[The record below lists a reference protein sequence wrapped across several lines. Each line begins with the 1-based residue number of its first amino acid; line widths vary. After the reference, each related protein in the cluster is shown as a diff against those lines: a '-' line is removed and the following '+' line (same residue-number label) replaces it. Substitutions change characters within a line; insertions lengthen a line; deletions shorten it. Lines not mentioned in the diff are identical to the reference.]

1 MFALLFFFVLTFAP
15 LSGYSQSNETLQQQH
30 QASNQYI
37 QQLHPGLQ
45 AINLDSLQ
53 QRQASSTQKCSTCP
67 YQQKNK
73 QQNYVYHPETAESL
87 VANNQRIEGLIAT
100 IDPNNKEAKLLLSKY
115 KQALQ
120 QNLIKLKRL
129 HANAQIA
136 AKKASQ
142 H

>member
-53 QRQASSTQKCSTCP
+53 QRQASSTQKMQ
-67 YQQKNK
+67 Y
-73 QQNYVYHPETAESL
+73 
-87 VANNQRIEGLIAT
+87 
-100 IDPNNKEAKLLLSKY
+100 LS
-115 KQALQ
+115 
-120 QNLIKLKRL
+120 IS
-129 HANAQIA
+129 
-136 AKKASQ
+136 AKK
-142 H
+142 